1 MQSVTAPRPRVKSAR
16 KPLAPVQVTGSLITG
31 LGTGLADLFDGCAI
45 LEIDDARELTSY
57 WCSASTDVEGRI
69 TGLHIQK
76 FATGEKYDLPA
87 TLDDCD
93 CPDAIYRSHRP
104 GGCRHQV
111 ALRQALVSVVRDNAP
126 APLPR
131 PDRKSQRDEQAVP
144 EAA

>member
-1 MQSVTAPRPRVKSAR
+1 MSVLTAPRPRVKSAR
-16 KPLAPVQVTGSLITG
+16 KPQLSVQVTGALI
-31 LGTGLADLFDGCAI
+31 TGLADLFDGCAI

-57 WCSASTDVEGRI
+57 WCSASTDVQGRI
-69 TGLHIQK
+69 AGLHLQK
-76 FATGEKYDLPA
+76 FATGEKYDPPA

-93 CPDAIYRSHRP
+93 CPDAIYRSVRP
-104 GGCRHQV
+104 GGCKHQV

-131 PDRKSQRDEQAVP
+131 PKLTTQRDAATDPAV